1 MDITV
6 KGKNFDITDALRNH
20 TKQKLS
26 KTTRFSDA
34 VMTAEVILT
43 LERNWHIAKIT
54 LNCKGSDLHAEEKST
69 DMYNSIDR
77 VVEKLERE
85 LKKQKE
91 KDTSHRSPR
100 SAQGSA
106 EVADRESEPK
116 VKRET
121 DPYSAKISAVHR
133 FVPAT
138 MSIEE
143 AVKELESKGD
153 DFLAFLNE
161 DHGKFQIVHKRGKGY
176 AVLEPKLG

>member
-1 MDITV
+1 LDITV

-91 KDTSHRSPR
+91 KDSSHRSPR
-100 SAQGSA
+100 SA
-106 EVADRESEPK
+106 VALESSEREPETK
-116 VKRET
+116 AKREV
-121 DPYSAKISAVHR
+121 DPYSPKIQAVHR
-133 FVPAT
+133 FVPAS

-176 AVLEPKLG
+176 AVLEPKLD